1 MIVRWQMGLIEE
13 WETWGCWYG
22 VGREDGEGW

>member
-13 WETWGCWYG
+13 WETWGYWYG